1 MKTTTHLPCLVLSL
15 LLVFKCPYHSLTSE
29 LIYKC
34 PYHSLTSELIYKCP
48 YHSLTSELIFKI
60 NNESLKYYAVVTK
73 VKTLSGER
81 KITER

>member
-15 LLVFKCPYHSLTSE
+15 LLVF
-29 LIYKC
+29 KC